1 MLTRHE
7 TPTLYYLTL
16 LPEKEPPIISD
27 AFSTDGLATLNI
39 ELDNI
44 QVLNAKASVSSPP
57 PIALQQPVIAILFR
71 HYIDLLAPWYDL
83 NDAENL
89 FGTTV
94 PMRALNNSVLFK
106 AIIAFSAC
114 HLNSTASKYQEIGP
128 VYHAACVKD
137 LLAIM
142 SEILP
147 EYRGDYLAA
156 TCLLRSYEI
165 LNGTVMTLPR
175 ENMI

>member
-1 MLTRHE
+1 LDKI
-7 TPTLYYLTL
+7 
-16 LPEKEPPIISD
+16 KE
-27 AFSTDGLATLNI
+27 
-39 ELDNI
+39 
-44 QVLNAKASVSSPP
+44 LNAKAAVTSPTSM
-57 PIALQQPVIAILFR
+57 ALLEPVIATLFR

-89 FGTTV
+89 FGTHV

-114 HLNSTASKYQEIGP
+114 HTNSTAGKYPEIGP

-137 LLAIM
+137 LLAVM
-142 SEILP
+142 SDVLP
-147 EYRGDYLAA
+147 ESRGDYLAA

-165 LNGTVMTLPR
+165 LNGMLVLRCDT
-175 ENMI
+175 